1 MPDFSSA
8 NSDSMPPPGLPPAG
22 APSLSTLTGVVVA
35 VVVVVALY
43 FGRVVLM
50 PITLA
55 MLLSF
60 LLTPIVELL
69 RRLWLGKVLSVLLT
83 VVLALCVIVALGT
96 AIGSQVV
103 HLGQHLPQY
112 ESTIVNKFHRLRDAT
127 VDRLSG
133 KIERI
138 GRQLSRAESAT
149 RVPPKPGAAVERQP
163 LPVVVT
169 QPAPSAL
176 KIGEAVISPL
186 LSPLASAGIILVVTI
201 FALLQQ
207 EDLRDRMIRLFG
219 SGDLRRTTVAM
230 SEAGRRLSRYF
241 LTQLGINASFGAIV
255 GVGLW
260 FIGVPNP
267 VLWGILGGLLRFVPY
282 VGSWIAAILP
292 MALAMAVTPGWSKV
306 IWTAALYTVTELTM
320 GQAVEPMV
328 YGHSTGLTPI
338 AVIIAAIFWTWIWG
352 PIGLIISTPLT
363 LCLVVLG
370 RHAEQ
375 LEFLDVLLGDRPAL
389 TPAEGFYQRILAN
402 DPDEAEEQAETYL
415 EERPLS
421 SYYDEVALKGLQLAA
436 RDAARQALPATKVER
451 IKAVAL
457 ELIEDLD
464 RFDDAPRATTAEATT
479 VAGATLDEKKAPDQ
493 PAPDESSTGALVD
506 TREPLP
512 GRQGIQSVLC
522 VAGRGPLDEV
532 AASML
537 DQLLRKHGL
546 QSRVLSHEKVSRA
559 HIRSFDA
566 GPGAMICITYLDI
579 GANPAHVRYL
589 LLRLR
594 GRLPDVPLL
603 VGLWPAQDP
612 MLKDSRLR
620 QLVGADYYVVTL
632 RQAVKACLAQ
642 VRGSAAPRP
651 RAGVSPE
658 GDASALRGVITD
670 VSDADAHIAHYGRRD
685 ADQ

>member
-1 MPDFSSA
+1 MPEFSTA
-8 NSDSMPPPGLPPAG
+8 NSDSPPPPRLPPAG

-35 VVVVVALY
+35 VVVIAALY
-43 FGRVVLM
+43 FGRVVLI
-50 PITLA
+50 PVTLA

-60 LLTPIVELL
+60 LLTPLVNLL
-69 RRLWLGKVLSVLLT
+69 RRLRLGKALSVLLT
-83 VVLALCVIVALGT
+83 VVLALCAILALGT
-96 AIGSQVV
+96 AIGTQVA
-103 HLGQHLPQY
+103 HLSRQLPQY
-112 ESTIVNKFHRLRDAT
+112 ESTIEDKFHRLREAT

-138 GRQLSRAESAT
+138 GRQLHRAESAT
-149 RVPPKPGAAVERQP
+149 PAPPKPGAAAQRQP
-163 LPVVVT
+163 VPVVVS

-176 KIGEAVISPL
+176 KIGETVISPL

-207 EDLRDRMIRLFG
+207 EDLRDRIIRLFG

-230 SEAGRRLSRYF
+230 NEAGRRLSRYF
-241 LTQLGINASFGAIV
+241 LTQLGINAGFGAIV
-255 GVGLW
+255 GVGLY

-282 VGSWIAAILP
+282 VGSWIAAALP

-338 AVIIAAIFWTWIWG
+338 AVVIAAIFWTWIWG

-370 RHAEQ
+370 RHVEQ
-375 LEFLDVLLGDRPAL
+375 LEFFDVLLGDRPAL

-436 RDAARQALPATKVER
+436 HDAARQALPATKVER
-451 IKAVAL
+451 IKAAAL
-457 ELIEDLD
+457 ELVEDLD
-464 RFDDAPRATTAEATT
+464 RYDDEPRETAAEAPT
-479 VAGATLDEKKAPDQ
+479 VAGPTLDEKRSPDQ
-493 PAPDESSTGALVD
+493 AAPEESSTSALVD
-506 TREPLP
+506 PRKALP
-512 GRQGIQSVLC
+512 GRQRIELVLC

-532 AASML
+532 SASML

-546 QSRVLSHEKVSRA
+546 QSRVVSHEKVSRA
-559 HIRSFDA
+559 NIRSFDA
-566 GPGAMICITYLDI
+566 RPGAMICITYLDI
-579 GANPAHVRYL
+579 GENPAHVRYL

-594 GRLPDVPLL
+594 ARLPDVPLL

-612 MLKDSRLR
+612 MLEDSRLHR
-620 QLVGADYYVVTL
+620 LVGADFYVATL
-632 RQAVKACLAQ
+632 RQAVEACLAQ
-642 VRGSAAPRP
+642 AHGSAAQQPGDGRVTLGANEYQP
-651 RAGVSPE
+651 ISE
-658 GDASALRGVITD
+658 GSRGLPPAASSR
-670 VSDADAHIAHYGRRD
+670 
-685 ADQ
+685 